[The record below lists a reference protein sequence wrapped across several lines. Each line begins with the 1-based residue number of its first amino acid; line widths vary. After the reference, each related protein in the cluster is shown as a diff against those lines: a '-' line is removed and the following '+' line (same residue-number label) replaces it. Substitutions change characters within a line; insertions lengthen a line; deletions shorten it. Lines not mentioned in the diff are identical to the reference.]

1 MTAAQE
7 MFQAADKIQH
17 KPLTDAQWSD
27 AVECY
32 QRAKLMTDAVNDLVK
47 AFAEQTKDGGPS
59 FTPGPWELVTVQ
71 TSCGICHK
79 IGPFPSK
86 REGDSARHACLY
98 ADYPSKGNPADDE
111 LEANARLISA
121 APDMYEAL
129 KALTDLYIELANS
142 GDCGFWDPEK
152 QPEIISAHAA
162 LAKAEGK

>member
-1 MTAAQE
+1 MNTE
-7 MFQAADKIQH
+7 
-17 KPLTDAQWSD
+17 
-27 AVECY
+27 
-32 QRAKLMTDAVNDLVK
+32 AKRMSI
-47 AFAEQTKDGGPS
+47 KDGGPS

-129 KALTDLYIELANS
+129 KEMVRVADANGIDAHYARAVS
-142 GDCGFWDPEK
+142 
-152 QPEIISAHAA
+152 SARAA
-162 LAKAEGK
+162 LAKAGGQ